1 MWPFKRTFSLKDTGL
16 FEGFTDWHSHILP
29 SVDDGV
35 RSVERA
41 LEVLDLY
48 ASYGIA
54 QVWFTPHI
62 MEDVPNTTAALRER
76 FAEFRTRYTG
86 AIELHLAAE
95 NMLDGLFE
103 SRLEAGEVLPIGKN
117 GSHLLVETSYYNP
130 PADPYGIL
138 ERIKAKGYYPLIAHP
153 ERYLYM
159 EKADYERLRAGGA
172 KLQLDLFSLVGLY
185 GGDARE
191 KAAWLLARGMYEAVG
206 TDLHRK
212 EICAEMG
219 GYRLTRSVV
228 ESLERVI
235 RADTLNR

>member
-1 MWPFKRTFSLKDTGL
+1 
-16 FEGFTDWHSHILP
+16 
-29 SVDDGV
+29 
-35 RSVERA
+35 
-41 LEVLDLY
+41 
-48 ASYGIA
+48 
-54 QVWFTPHI
+54 
-62 MEDVPNTTAALRER
+62 
-76 FAEFRTRYTG
+76 
-86 AIELHLAAE
+86 
-95 NMLDGLFE
+95 
-103 SRLEAGEVLPIGKN
+103 
-117 GSHLLVETSYYNP
+117 
-130 PADPYGIL
+130 
-138 ERIKAKGYYPLIAHP
+138 
-153 ERYLYM
+153 M